1 MPSSTGTPNFTVT
14 ATDASSPPHIK
25 TQQLSLTVNGAGAAC
40 TSSGNESVLSGQ
52 YAFSLSGFNETG
64 FLTIVGSLTADGTG
78 KITAG
83 EADTN
88 GVLGAQEGSINTTAS
103 SYSVGSDN
111 RGCATIA
118 TPFGTFT
125 TRFALGSVSSN
136 IATRGRIIEWDNANS
151 SAYIATGQIVQQTPG
166 SFSSGLSGS
175 YAFSVVGWDS
185 SVSGRLGCVGVMNAS
200 GGAFSNLEEDCN
212 SAGTTFAATAGSG
225 TYTSFDQ
232 YGRGTATFS
241 VGGNTSHI
249 TLYRISSSQHML
261 ITSDSSPAVS
271 GEVQQQTAPAGG
283 WGPSSLNGKAVF
295 YLSGFDSSV
304 PGTEVSIGIASV
316 TTSGSLT
323 ATIYD
328 NDAGTWQTPQS
339 TSCTYSV
346 ASNGRLTLRGSNC
359 GNHPPVFY
367 LTAANTGFMLGTNPG
382 VATGKLEPQVAG
394 PLSNASVSGTFFL
407 GPDALVSQ
415 SMETEVGSVTLDG
428 LGNLNGTDDDT
439 STSGQDPERPFI
451 DTYTVNSD
459 GTFSVGSSSTATV
472 GIVISNRKFALIDH
486 ESSAYPSIV
495 VIQK

>member
-14 ATDASSPPHIK
+14 ATDSSSPPHTK

-136 IATRGRIIEWDNANS
+136 IATRGRIIEWENANS

-185 SVSGRLGCVGVMNAS
+185 SVPGRLGCVGVMNAS
-200 GGAFSNLEEDCN
+200 GGALSNLEEDCN
-212 SAGTTFAATAGSG
+212 SAGTTFAATAGTG
-225 TYTSFDQ
+225 TYASIDTN
-232 YGRGTATFS
+232 GRGSATFS

-249 TLYRISSSQHML
+249 TLYRVSSSQLML
-261 ITSDSSPAVS
+261 ITSASSPAAS

-283 WGPSSLNGKAVF
+283 WGPSSLNGRAVF

-304 PGTEVSIGIASV
+304 PGAEVSIGIASV

-346 ASNGRLTLRGSNC
+346 ASNGRLTLSGSNC

-382 VATGKLEPQVAG
+382 VATGQLEPQVAG
-394 PLSNASVSGTFFL
+394 TFSNALVSGTFIL

-415 SMETEVGSVTLDG
+415 STETEVGSVTLDG
-428 LGNLNGTDDDT
+428 LGNVNGTTDDT
-439 STSGQDPERPFI
+439 STSSQDPDRPFI

-459 GTFSVGSSSTATV
+459 GTFSVGSSGTATV